1 MDIFEKLKKLSAER
15 ETAMG
20 KPEYIIVGLGNPGVA
35 YENTRHNAGFLAVAA
50 MEKKYGFSVNIHK
63 FKGSCGTCRY
73 RRKKLSCHEPETS

>member
-35 YENTRHNAGFLAVAA
+35 YENTRHNAGFLRWRLWKRNTA
-50 MEKKYGFSVNIHK
+50 F
-63 FKGSCGTCRY
+63 R
-73 RRKKLSCHEPETS
+73 

>member
-35 YENTRHNAGFLAVAA
+35 ITQDFLRWRLWKRNTAFR
-50 MEKKYGFSVNIHK
+50 
-63 FKGSCGTCRY
+63 
-73 RRKKLSCHEPETS
+73 

>member
-35 YENTRHNAGFLAVAA
+35 YENTRHNAGFLAVADSC
-50 MEKKYGFSVNIHK
+50 SVHGLWQQIM
-63 FKGSCGTCRY
+63 SLLRSPV
-73 RRKKLSCHEPETS
+73 RERSSMVSALDV

>member
-35 YENTRHNAGFLAVAA
+35 YDGWYESCIRRHDQA
-50 MEKKYGFSVNIHK
+50 E
-63 FKGSCGTCRY
+63 
-73 RRKKLSCHEPETS
+73 E

>member
-35 YENTRHNAGFLAVAA
+35 YEKLAITQAFLRWRLWKRNTAFR
-50 MEKKYGFSVNIHK
+50 
-63 FKGSCGTCRY
+63 
-73 RRKKLSCHEPETS
+73 

>member
-35 YENTRHNAGFLAVAA
+35 YENTRHNRRL
-50 MEKKYGFSVNIHK
+50 
-63 FKGSCGTCRY
+63 SCGGGYGKEIRLFGEYT
-73 RRKKLSCHEPETS
+73 